1 MDLDLAFS
9 QKKRGKRVVQKCDA
23 AAAAACL
30 SSVVYSSRFCLSL
43 LVWALGLLLLGELS
57 PKHKRSYKKVNHGT
71 SVFLVRSSIRS
82 PASIQVYP
90 AEDCA
95 KKFFTLQKRTY

>member
-9 QKKRGKRVVQKCDA
+9 QKKRGKRVVQKCD
-23 AAAAACL
+23 AAAACL

-57 PKHKRSYKKVNHGT
+57 PQTQAELQESKPWQICFSCSFIHPFTCQHPGV
-71 SVFLVRSSIRS
+71 SS
-82 PASIQVYP
+82 
-90 AEDCA
+90 
-95 KKFFTLQKRTY
+95 